1 MASTFDALVDDLA
14 RDVHRAQPRDIVQF
28 CATWFATRLEEQR
41 VRMRDA
47 LSSNPAFAD
56 LFEGEMGGS
65 APSNPTQSGMGPR
78 PSIVLDGTPVLKN
91 PFGPQ
96 SQLNTYAP
104 PAPAPTAGKRA
115 FGSIAMQ
122 HGPFVT
128 IHEDE
133 ALSPT
138 SFGNP
143 FGAQNMQAIPGPFD
157 SSPFDNPSP
166 FGGSPFDAAS
176 NNNNDAGLIP
186 PSLLGRRVSVSAE
199 SITPGALT
207 STQSHLPYHPKTPG
221 QLARIKANITANFIF
236 RDVEE
241 KQMGAV
247 LNAMEEFKVPPG
259 EIVIRQGDHGDYFYV
274 VEDGTLN
281 VYITS
286 DPSNIPSS
294 VSREQALPST
304 DGLEGFHPLFG
315 KKVAE
320 NTAGSSFGE
329 LALMYGHPRAATVL
343 AVTPCTLWRL
353 DRVAFRTIILKAAH
367 GRRSMY
373 EDFLKTVPLLAHL
386 APEERSK
393 VADALVST
401 TVEDGDAVVRE
412 GEMGD
417 MFYFVEEGTASVRKR
432 DANGEEKEVNVLKKG
447 DYFGGKRSPLSF
459 KLLVLTHDYL
469 LVELALLRIEPRAAT
484 VRAVARSDP
493 SDPSTPALKVA
504 ALGVA
509 AFTRLL
515 GPMRDI
521 MERKAGDYGGIAA
534 K

>member
-1 MASTFDALVDDLA
+1 MASFESLVDDLA
-14 RDVHRAQPRDIVQF
+14 RDVQRAQPRDIVQF

-41 VRMRDA
+41 TRMRDA
-47 LSSNPAFAD
+47 LASNPAFAD
-56 LFEGEMGGS
+56 LFDGEPGTS
-65 APSNPTQSGMGPR
+65 LPSNPAQSGMGPR
-78 PSIVLDGTPVLKN
+78 PSVVLDGTPVLKN

-104 PAPAPTAGKRA
+104 PAPHPIGGKRA
-115 FGSIAMQ
+115 FGSIAM
-122 HGPFVT
+122 HHTPFVT
-128 IHEDE
+128 IQEDE

-143 FGAQNMQAIPGPFD
+143 FGGQNMQSMPGPFEA
-157 SSPFDNPSP
+157 SPFDNPSP
-166 FGGSPFDAAS
+166 FGGFDPS
-176 NNNNDAGLIP
+176 SKGGNDGGLIP
-186 PSLLGRRVSVSAE
+186 PALLGRRVSVSAE
-199 SITPGALT
+199 SITPSALT
-207 STQSHLPYHPKTPG
+207 ATQSHLPYHPKSPE
-221 QLARIKANITANFIF
+221 QLGRIKTSIVANFIF

-247 LNAMEEFKVPPG
+247 LNAMEEFKVAAG
-259 EIVIRQGDHGDYFYV
+259 DIVIRQGDHGDYFYV

-286 DPSNIPSS
+286 DPSNIPASI
-294 VSREQALPST
+294 SREQALPST
-304 DGLEGFHPLFG
+304 EGLEGFHPLFG

-320 NTAGSSFGE
+320 NTSGSSFGE

-401 TVEDGDAVVRE
+401 TVEDGEAVVRE

-417 MFYFVEEGTASVRKR
+417 MFYFVEEGTASVRKKVKEG
-432 DANGEEKEVNVLKKG
+432 DAAGEEREVNVLKKG
-447 DYFGGKRSPLSF
+447 DYFG
-459 KLLVLTHDYL
+459 
-469 LVELALLRIEPRAAT
+469 ELALLRIEPRAAT
-484 VRAVARSDP
+484 VRAVVRSDP
-493 SDPSTPALKVA
+493 SDPNTPPLKVA

-521 MERKAGDYGGIAA
+521 MERKAGDYGGVAA

>member
-1 MASTFDALVDDLA
+1 MASTFDSLVDDLA

-56 LFEGEMGGS
+56 LFDGELGGS
-65 APSNPTQSGMGPR
+65 LPATNPTQSGMGHR
-78 PSIVLDGTPVLKN
+78 PSVILDGTPVLKN

-104 PAPAPTAGKRA
+104 PAPPPTTGKRA
-115 FGSIAMQ
+115 FGSIAMH

-143 FGAQNMQAIPGPFD
+143 FGAQNMQSLSGPFE

-166 FGGSPFDAAS
+166 FGGPAFDASA
-176 NNNNDAGLIP
+176 NNGNDGGLIP

-199 SITPGALT
+199 SITPSALT
-207 STQSHLPYHPKTPG
+207 PTQSKLPYHPKTPE
-221 QLARIKANITANFIF
+221 QLSRIKTSVAANFIF

-247 LNAMEEFKVPPG
+247 LNAMEEFKVAPG

-274 VEDGTLN
+274 VEEGTLN

-286 DPSNIPSS
+286 DPASMPASI
-294 VSREQALPST
+294 SRERALPSAEG
-304 DGLEGFHPLFG
+304 GLEGFHELFG

-401 TVEDGDAVVRE
+401 TVEDGEAVVRE

-432 DANGEEKEVNVLKKG
+432 VREGDAAGEEREVNVLKKG
-447 DYFGGKRSPLSF
+447 DYFGGQSCF
-459 KLLVLTHDYL
+459 
-469 LVELALLRIEPRAAT
+469 
-484 VRAVARSDP
+484 
-493 SDPSTPALKVA
+493 
-504 ALGVA
+504 
-509 AFTRLL
+509 
-515 GPMRDI
+515 
-521 MERKAGDYGGIAA
+521 
-534 K
+534 